1 MSKLIDKSNVI
12 YSFNQQNNAI
22 AEVKTGEEFTIST
35 YDCFSGQLK
44 SEDDVISEM
53 NWDHI
58 NPATGP
64 VFIEGAKKGD
74 ILKVEILSI
83 ELESP
88 AVMIAAP
95 KEGVLGHLIDESI
108 AKIMPIKNN
117 KLIFSDKYQFDL
129 EPMVGVIGIAPEEG
143 YDISTGTPGEHGG
156 NMDCKLLGPGASVY
170 FKVQTDGA
178 LLAAGDMHALM
189 GDGEI
194 VVCAAEAGGK
204 IKLKTE
210 IIRDNSL
217 PVPFIEKGEL
227 ISTVASAETLDE
239 AVEMATEKM
248 ANYLVNNYEFDLIE
262 AGLIM
267 SLIGDAEICQVV
279 DPLKTA
285 RFTIDKSKL

>member
-1 MSKLIDKSNVI
+1 MSKSITRNDVI
-12 YSFNQQNNAI
+12 YSFNQNNKAV
-22 AEVKTGEEFTIST
+22 ASVKPDEIFTIT
-35 YDCFSGQLK
+35 TFDCFAGQLQ
-44 SEDDVISEM
+44 SEDDSIAEM
-53 NWDHI
+53 NWEHI

-74 ILKVEILSI
+74 ILKVEIISI
-83 ELESP
+83 ELDSP

-95 KEGVLGHLIDESI
+95 EEGVLGHLVEKPVT
-108 AKIMPIKNN
+108 KILPLEDN
-117 KLIFSDKYQFDL
+117 KVVFSDKYKFEL
-129 EPMVGVIGIAPEEG
+129 EPMVGVIGVAPEEG
-143 YDISTGTPGEHGG
+143 FDISTGTPGEHGG

-170 FKVQTDGA
+170 FKVQKEGA
-178 LLAAGDMHALM
+178 FLAAGDMHALM

-204 IKLKTE
+204 IKLKVNVLKNK
-210 IIRDNSL
+210 DL
-217 PVPFIEKGEL
+217 PVPFIEKNNL
-227 ISTVASAETLDE
+227 ISTVASAKTLDE

-248 ANYLVNNYEFDLIE
+248 ANYLVENYDLEMTE

>member
-1 MSKLIDKSNVI
+1 MSKLIDKNNVI
-12 YSFNQQNNAI
+12 YSFNQENKAI
-22 AEVKTGEEFTIST
+22 AKVKPGEEFTIST

-44 SEDDVISEM
+44 SEDDAISEM

-64 VFIEGAKKGD
+64 VFIEEAKKGD

-95 KEGVLGHLIDESI
+95 GEGVLGHLVKDSI
-108 AKIMPIKNN
+108 AKILPIEEN
-117 KLIFSDKYQFDL
+117 KLIFSDKYQFDI

-170 FKVQTDGA
+170 FKVQIDGA

-194 VVCAAEAGGK
+194 VVCAAEAGGR

-210 IIRDNSL
+210 IIKNNKMV
-217 PVPFIEKGEL
+217 VPFIEKGQL

-248 ANYLVNNYEFDLIE
+248 ANYLVKNYDLDLTE
-262 AGLIM
+262 AGMIM

>member
-1 MSKLIDKSNVI
+1 MSKLIDKSEVI
-12 YSFNQQNNAI
+12 YSFNQENKAV
-22 AEVKTGEEFTIST
+22 ATVKPGEIFTIST
-35 YDCFSGQLK
+35 YDCFAGQLQ
-44 SEDDVISEM
+44 SEDDSIAEM

-64 VFIEGAKKGD
+64 VFIKGAEIGD
-74 ILKVEILSI
+74 ILKVEIISI
-83 ELESP
+83 ELDSP

-95 KEGVLGHLIDESI
+95 EEGVLGHLIENPVT
-108 AKIMPIKNN
+108 KILPIEDNQV
-117 KLIFSDKYQFDL
+117 IFSDKYKFEI
-129 EPMVGVIGIAPEEG
+129 EPMVGVIGVAPDKNL
-143 YDISTGTPGEHGG
+143 DISTGTPGEHGG
-156 NMDCKLLGPGASVY
+156 NMDCKLLGPDASVY
-170 FKVQTDGA
+170 FKVQTEGA

-204 IKLKTE
+204 IKLKVN
-210 IIRDNSL
+210 ILKNKNL
-217 PVPFIEKGEL
+217 PVPLIEKDNL
-227 ISTVASAETLDE
+227 ISTVASAKTLDE

-248 ANYLVNNYEFDLIE
+248 ADYLVENYELEMTE
-262 AGLIM
+262 AGMIM

>member
-1 MSKLIDKSNVI
+1 MTKIIDRDKVI
-12 YSFNQQNNAI
+12 YAFNQNNKAV
-22 AEVKTGEEFTIST
+22 AKVKSGDSFLMKT

-44 SEDDVISEM
+44 TKNDSISEM

-64 VFIEGAKKGD
+64 VYIDGAEKGD
-74 ILKVEILSI
+74 ILKVEIKDI

-95 KEGVLGHLIDESI
+95 EEGVLGHLVEKSI
-108 AKIMPIKNN
+108 TKILPIKDNQI
-117 KLIFSDKYQFDL
+117 IFSDKFKFDL
-129 EPMVGVIGIAPEEG
+129 KPMVGVIGVAPESG
-143 YDISTGTPGEHGG
+143 RNISTGTPGKHGG
-156 NMDCKLLGPGASVY
+156 NMDCKLLGPGAVVY
-170 FKVQTDGA
+170 FKVETEGA

-194 VVCAAEAGGK
+194 VVCAAEAGGQ
-204 IKLKTE
+204 ISLKVE
-210 IIRDNSL
+210 VLKNKKL
-217 PVPFIEKGEL
+217 PVPFIEKNNL
-227 ISTVASAETLDE
+227 ISTVGSAKTLDE
-239 AVEMATEKM
+239 AVKIATEKM
-248 ANYLVNNYEFDLIE
+248 ANYLIENYDMELTE

>member
-1 MSKLIDKSNVI
+1 MIDRDRVI
-12 YSFNQQNNAI
+12 YSFNQGNDSVAS
-22 AEVKTGEEFTIST
+22 VRPGEIFTINT

-44 SEDDVISEM
+44 SEDDGIAEM
-53 NWDHI
+53 NWNHI

-64 VFIEGAKKGD
+64 VYIEGAKKGD
-74 ILKVEILSI
+74 ILKVEIIDI

-95 KEGVLGHLIDESI
+95 GEGVLGHLIEESVT
-108 AKIMPIKNN
+108 KILPIEDNQV
-117 KLIFSDKYQFDL
+117 IFSDKYKFEL
-129 EPMVGVIGIAPEEG
+129 KPMVGVIGVAPEKG
-143 YDISTGTPGEHGG
+143 LDISTGTPGEHGG

-204 IKLKTE
+204 LKLRLEVLK
-210 IIRDNSL
+210 DKDM
-217 PVPFIEKGEL
+217 PVPFIEKEGL
-227 ISTVASAETLDE
+227 ISTVASAKTLDE

-248 ANYLVNNYEFDLIE
+248 ANYLVSNYGFDLTE

-267 SLIGDAEICQVV
+267 SLIGDAQICQVV

-285 RFTIDKSKL
+285 RFTIDQNKL

>member
-1 MSKLIDKSNVI
+1 MIDRDRVI
-12 YSFNQQNNAI
+12 YSFNQGNDSVAS
-22 AEVKTGEEFTIST
+22 VRPGEIFTINT

-44 SEDDVISEM
+44 SEDDGIAEM
-53 NWDHI
+53 NWNHI

-64 VFIEGAKKGD
+64 VYIEGAKKGD
-74 ILKVEILSI
+74 ILKVEIIDI

-95 KEGVLGHLIDESI
+95 GEGVLGHLIEESVT
-108 AKIMPIKNN
+108 KILPIEDNQV
-117 KLIFSDKYQFDL
+117 IFSDKYKFEL
-129 EPMVGVIGIAPEEG
+129 KPMVGVIGVAPEKG
-143 YDISTGTPGEHGG
+143 LDISTGTPGEHGG

-204 IKLKTE
+204 IKLRLEVLK
-210 IIRDNSL
+210 DKDM
-217 PVPFIEKGEL
+217 PVPFIEKEGL
-227 ISTVASAETLDE
+227 ISTVASAKTLDE

-248 ANYLVNNYEFDLIE
+248 ANYLVSNYGFDLTE

-267 SLIGDAEICQVV
+267 SLIGDAQICQVV

-285 RFTIDKSKL
+285 RFTIDQNKL

>member
-1 MSKLIDKSNVI
+1 MLKVIQRDKVI
-12 YSFNQQNNAI
+12 YSFNQDNVA
-22 AEVKTGEEFTIST
+22 AAKVKSGESFILKT

-44 SEDDVISEM
+44 SEDDAIAEM

-64 VFIEGAKKGD
+64 VYIDGAEKGD
-74 ILKVEILSI
+74 ILKVEIEDI

-95 KEGVLGHLIDESI
+95 DEGVLGHLIEESVT
-108 AKIMPIKNN
+108 KILPLKDN
-117 KLIFSDKYQFDL
+117 KVIFSDKHRFDL
-129 EPMVGVIGIAPEEG
+129 KPMVGVIGVAPETG
-143 YDISTGTPGEHGG
+143 QDISTGTPGEHGG

-170 FKVQTDGA
+170 FKVQTEGA

-194 VVCAAEAGGK
+194 VVCAAEAGGM
-204 IKLKTE
+204 IKLKTR
-210 IIRDNSL
+210 ILKNKNI
-217 PVPFIEKGEL
+217 PVPFIEKEKL

-248 ANYLVNNYEFDLIE
+248 SNYLVDHYDYDITE
-262 AGLIM
+262 AGMIM

-285 RFTIDKSKL
+285 RFTINKDKL